1 MVKLIEEDQV
11 NGDKLRKAR
20 EAKGWDWVHVSRLC
34 SLSVAQVKALEN
46 GGTDCFY
53 SLSIKNNAAR
63 KVALVLGVS
72 DVLDGTVCSPFEA
85 FVEAI
90 PTPPATDRPVLQ
102 ALPPLATR
110 RSNWIGYGSLSF
122 TLVAVLLW
130 SGLQMQSSLPD
141 VRSHEFVG
149 SVLQQEGSA
158 SSFQVAAVASTEKLA
173 TPPTTVQPQLALA
186 PSPLPKPSLETEIVP
201 ASLATVTGPA
211 CAFEGE
217 VAVLE
222 AANPSKSAEKISLM
236 LHKAGKLCVQDAS
249 GQVWQEELKPWMG
262 RTFVGKAPWKL
273 HSPVLPHADVYFQGE
288 KLKLTSASARTIAL
302 NGKEI
307 Q

>member
-1 MVKLIEEDQV
+1 VVKLIEEDQV
-11 NGDKLRKAR
+11 NGDKLRQAR

-53 SLSIKNNAAR
+53 SLQIKNNAAR

-72 DVLDGTVCSPFEA
+72 DVLNGSVREPYEV
-85 FVEAI
+85 FVEAVPI
-90 PTPPATDRPVLQ
+90 SPATDS
-102 ALPPLATR
+102 LA
-110 RSNWIGYGSLSF
+110 SPGLLGKLMPSSHWMGYVILSF
-122 TLVAVLLW
+122 ILVLVLFW
-130 SGLQMQSSLPD
+130 SGLQMKPPSQG
-141 VRSHEFVG
+141 VRFNEIAGTVVERDSKTPSPRLAEAVPPEIPVIPPG
-149 SVLQQEGSA
+149 NLQPEP
-158 SSFQVAAVASTEKLA
+158 V
-173 TPPTTVQPQLALA
+173 LA
-186 PSPLPKPSLETEIVP
+186 PVSAKKSTQETEIVP
-201 ASLATVTGPA
+201 ALLTTSSSPA

-217 VAVLE
+217 VSVLE
-222 AANPSKSAEKISLM
+222 AINPTKSAEKVSLM

-249 GQVWQEELKPWMG
+249 GNVWQEELKPWMG

-273 HSPVLPHADVYFQGE
+273 HSPALPNADVYFQGE